1 MKNVLCSI
9 MLALM
14 ANVVVYSQNI
24 ISGRIIDGESGDG
37 LLGATIKIKGSTQ
50 GTITDFDGNFSLQ
63 ASSEDILEIS
73 FIGYETQEFQV
84 GNQTTINVTL
94 QVDVSELSEVVVIGY
109 GETTVKD
116 ATGAVVAVTS
126 KDFNGGII
134 SSPEQL
140 IQGKTAGVQITSTS
154 GNPGDGIQIRIR
166 GTNSVRS
173 DNNPLFVVDG
183 VPLSGGTTA
192 SGNVGDVGTTSDVN
206 PLNFLNPADIASINI
221 LKDASATA
229 IYGSRGANGV
239 IIIKTKDGK
248 GLGEQ
253 LEFTSS
259 VSVATPANKYDLL
272 NRQEFLDAVTKYGGS
287 STEQDKKADTDWQD
301 VILRTT
307 VSHKQNLSYSN
318 TIGENTNIRASF
330 GYENQNGIVENSSL
344 ERYTG
349 RLNGSKSF
357 LNDKLNL
364 NLSAT
369 YSRTNRE
376 DPPISGSA
384 GFRGDLLGAAY
395 SANPTWPALDT
406 FSDVGGQ
413 IHPSNLL
420 ANYQS
425 KANTNRIL
433 TNISLNY
440 QFTSDLSAKLTY
452 GTDYSNADR
461 VALLAGKAKNLGTG
475 VENGQGGY
483 SNNLSLS
490 HLGELTLTY
499 TKDLGVLDIELLG
512 GYSIQSFRNKYFW
525 SVARGFGST
534 SFENM
539 REDLINSFESVDEI
553 ASAIY
558 DNYSNWGVSS
568 EGIGGA
574 PEGAPANV
582 GGFVNAVTPGA
593 SSVNLPSTRG
603 GVDSV
608 ELTTTRSAFFSR
620 PRGVSVD
627 AIAANFFD
635 QTDFLQ
641 SYFGRGNFVLSDR
654 YLLTLTL
661 RVDGSSKFG
670 ADDRY
675 GIFPSAAFAWQLDE
689 EDFIPDAFSTLKL
702 RLGYG
707 IVGNQEGLG
716 YGNFVRRERWAD
728 VNIDAG
734 NRTINFP
741 GTTTQ
746 GFANSG
752 LKWEETTQQSLGLD
766 FGINNGRIYGSIDYY
781 IKETKDLLLQI
792 QPAQPAVADRTFEN
806 LDAIVENKGWELA
819 LGVEAIKN
827 ENVSLNLSVNFAQND
842 NIIKDFGGR
851 LNAGTIRGQGLSGAF
866 AQQLAGGQPLFS
878 YYIREFKGFDD
889 NGQPIGDEQKFL
901 GKSALPKH
909 NAGFSLNLIV
919 GNFDFSTYFAGQF
932 GHYIYNNTQN
942 AFFTAGSIGNARNVT
957 HDVLSTTES
966 ESAEASVS
974 TRFLSKGDFIRMQN
988 LTIGYDVPVDGF
1000 LNSLRFSL
1008 NAQNLLLITDYNG
1021 LDPEVSTNPAN
1032 FDLLNGLPTAGIDYT
1047 SYPRPRVFTLGINVT
1062 F

>member
-1 MKNVLCSI
+1 MKVLFFSMALVLI
-9 MLALM
+9 TSVVSLA
-14 ANVVVYSQNI
+14 QNTV
-24 ISGRIIDGESGDG
+24 SGKIIDGESGDG

-63 ASSEDILEIS
+63 VSSEDILEIS

-154 GNPGDGIQIRIR
+154 GNPGDGVQIRIR

-183 VPLSGGTTA
+183 VPLSGGATA
-192 SGNVGDVGTTSDVN
+192 SANVGDVGTTSDVN

-253 LEFTSS
+253 LEFSTS
-259 VSVATPANKYDLL
+259 VSVATAANKYDLL
-272 NRQEFLDAVTKYGGS
+272 NRQEFLDAVTKYGGNS
-287 STEQDKKADTDWQD
+287 AEQDRGADTDWQD
-301 VILRTT
+301 VILRTAI
-307 VSHKQNLSYSN
+307 SHKQNLSYSN
-318 TIGENTNIRASF
+318 TIGENTNVRFSV
-330 GYENQNGIVENSSL
+330 GYENQNGIIEKSNL
-344 ERYTG
+344 ERLTG
-349 RLNGSKSF
+349 RFNGSKSF

-369 YSRTNRE
+369 YSRTNRQ

-395 SANPTWPALDT
+395 SANPTWPSSDT
-406 FSDVGGQ
+406 FNNTGGQ
-413 IHPSNLL
+413 INPSNLL
-420 ANYQS
+420 ENYQS
-425 KANTNRIL
+425 KANANRVL
-433 TNISLNY
+433 TNLSLSYKLTN
-440 QFTSDLSAKLTY
+440 DLSAKVTY

-461 VALLAGKAKNLGTG
+461 IALLTGKAINLGNG
-475 VENGQGGY
+475 AEKGQGGY
-483 SNNLSLS
+483 NNNQSLS

-499 TKDLGVLDIELLG
+499 TKKFGALEVDILG
-512 GYSIQSFRNKYFW
+512 GYSIQTFRNNYFW
-525 SVARGFGST
+525 SVARGFEST
-534 SFENM
+534 EFDVME
-539 REDLINSFESVDEI
+539 EDLIESFDAADEA
-553 ASAIY
+553 ASNFY
-558 DNYSNWGVSS
+558 NTYSNWGVSNDIRNKPD
-568 EGIGGA
+568 GIA
-574 PEGAPANV
+574 YFQ
-582 GGFVNAVTPGA
+582 GFVNGIFPEETDKTQSQYFGR
-593 SSVNLPSTRG
+593 PSG
-603 GVDSV
+603 MK
-608 ELTTTRSAFFSR
+608 
-620 PRGVSVD
+620 VD

-641 SYFGRGNFVLSDR
+641 SYFGRANLGLNSK

-716 YGNFVRRERWAD
+716 YGNFIRRERW
-728 VNIDAG
+728 VDANVG
-734 NRTINFP
+734 GDNREITFP
-741 GTTTQ
+741 GTITQ
-746 GFANSG
+746 GFANNG
-752 LKWEETTQQSLGLD
+752 LKWEETSQQALGLD

-819 LGVEAIKN
+819 LGVKAIKN
-827 ENVSLNLSVNFAQND
+827 ENVSLDLSVNFAQND
-842 NIIKDFGGR
+842 NIINDFGGR

-866 AQQLAGGQPLFS
+866 SQQLAGGQPLFS
-878 YYIREFKGFDD
+878 YYIREFEGFDS

-901 GKSALPKH
+901 GKSALPKQ

-957 HDVLSTTES
+957 QDVLSTTES
-966 ESAEASVS
+966 ASAEASVS

-988 LTIGYDVPVDGF
+988 LTIGYDVPVNGF

-1008 NAQNLLLITDYNG
+1008 NGQNLLLITDYNG

-1032 FDLLNGLPTAGIDYT
+1032 ADLLNDLPTAGIDYT
-1047 SYPRPRVFTLGINVT
+1047 SYPRPRVFTLGINAT